1 MFEFIIGGFF
11 GVYMAQSCV
20 LPNLPEIVTNWVL
33 TKKHPIKIPPNE
45 ENKEIKP
52 HLRQK
57 EPSFTGEMPQIPTEI
72 EMTRLETNI
81 DGSQA
86 QE

>member
-33 TKKHPIKIPPNE
+33 TKKHTIKIPPNK
-45 ENKEIKP
+45 ENKEIKVGP
-52 HLRQK
+52 HL
-57 EPSFTGEMPQIPTEI
+57 PSFTGEMPKIPTEI